1 MNYPHPWFLRVR
13 RSCAHSIMLLLL
25 LGVVSC
31 KKSGG
36 SGGSGGGNPTGPTPT
51 VSSIAINLQN
61 PVPAGTSV
69 TATATATLSNGQTEA
84 VTTGWRSDAPSI
96 ASITDGGTLTAHAN
110 GEATISVS
118 RGTVQ
123 ASTRIRVVPNFDGRW
138 AGSLRITSCT
148 PTGDYVGI
156 CELNGGV
163 IGLMIPVT
171 VTLRPSGG
179 LNLSVEFA
187 IDTLSYAPVTT
198 QIEGDGRIRFAT
210 TGTHEATTAEASAD
224 IRADGGRLIGTAR
237 ERYTASGPFFSGDVT
252 FDSILVDVVRT
263 GPAAAATPPPA
274 GISQP
279 RTLSIMPSIAA
290 RGRTRGR

>member
-1 MNYPHPWFLRVR
+1 MNHPHSWFLRAR
-13 RSCAHSIMLLLL
+13 RSCAHSILLLLL
-25 LGVVSC
+25 LGLVSC
-31 KKSGG
+31 KKSSS
-36 SGGSGGGNPTGPTPT
+36 SGGSGNPTGPTPT

-69 TATATATLSNGQTEA
+69 TATGTAILSNGQTEA
-84 VTTGWRSDAPSI
+84 VTTGWRSDASSI

-118 RGTVQ
+118 RGTAQ
-123 ASTRIRVVPNFDGRW
+123 ASTRIRVTPNYEGRW
-138 AGSLRITSCT
+138 AGSLRITTCT
-148 PTGDYVGI
+148 ATGDYVGL
-156 CELNGGV
+156 CEFDGGV

-187 IDTLSYAPVTT
+187 IDVLSYAPVTT

-237 ERYTASGPFFSGDVT
+237 ERYIASGPIFSGDFT
-252 FDSILVDVVRT
+252 TESILVDVVRT

-274 GISQP
+274 AIRPSGRPSI
-279 RTLSIMPSIAA
+279 LSLIAA
-290 RGRTRGR
+290 RQGRGRR